1 MNLVFSFK
9 AMVMYIPRCNI
20 VFSTTISIFLL
31 LELSGG
37 HHYELKLRSGDMQLL
52 EPRGLVKN
60 FSNQTLKGYLKR
72 IYAKIWKKKGVTKV
86 LKGWWNR
93 NCAKMWRKKGWHWVE
108 RKRHNVVLLECVVCL
123 TMEEKRETMK
133 EANAKLN

>member
-72 IYAKIWKKKGVTKV
+72 IYAKI
-86 LKGWWNR
+86 
-93 NCAKMWRKKGWHWVE
+93 
-108 RKRHNVVLLECVVCL
+108 
-123 TMEEKRETMK
+123 
-133 EANAKLN
+133 